1 MTVAIRL
8 AEAAAAP
15 LGGVAG
21 WVVDLMETLGVAGA
35 GLAVALE
42 NLFPPLPS
50 EIVLPLAGFT
60 ASQGTFPVIPVI
72 LVTTLGSLLG
82 ALALYWLGRR
92 VGQQR
97 LRVVAEK
104 IPLMHA
110 GDVDRTVAWFTRHG
124 GKAVF
129 FGRMIPVFRS
139 LISIPAGVERMNVV
153 KFSLLTTAGSLIWN
167 TAFIM
172 AGYLLGQN
180 WAVVEQYAGFLQYG
194 VIGLVA
200 LAFVVFVVRRVRH
213 RHRPAPVVTP
223 AEPVGTEQDAA
234 RAG

>member
-1 MTVAIRL
+1 MTVALRL
-8 AEAAAAP
+8 AETSTAE

-21 WVVDLMETLGVAGA
+21 WVVGLMETLGVAGA
-35 GLAVALE
+35 GLAVAAE

-60 ASQGTFPVIPVI
+60 ASQGTFHVIPVI

-97 LRVVAEK
+97 LCALAER

-110 GDVDRTVAWFTRHG
+110 GDIDRTVAWFTRHG

-167 TAFIM
+167 TAFVL

-180 WAVVEQYAGFLQYG
+180 WAVVEEYAGVLQYV

-200 LAFVVFVVRRVRH
+200 IALTVFVVRRVRH
-213 RHRPAPVVTP
+213 RKEPHGHPVDAPEPA
-223 AEPVGTEQDAA
+223 AA
-234 RAG
+234 AAVDRAG